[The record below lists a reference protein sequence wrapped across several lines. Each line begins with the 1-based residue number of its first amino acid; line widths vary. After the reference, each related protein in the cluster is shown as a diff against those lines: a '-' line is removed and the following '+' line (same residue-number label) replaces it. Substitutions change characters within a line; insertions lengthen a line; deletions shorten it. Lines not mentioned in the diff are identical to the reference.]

1 MMQPMD
7 DVREQLVR
15 WWRPLAAA
23 AVGVALLIASA
34 LAASSRDEAIDDR
47 LDAASAAAASGA
59 GALLTRELTVDEVAE
74 PLDAGDFRD
83 LYVLL
88 RAEVL
93 TEPSVARV
101 RIWSSDGVILFST
114 GDRAEIGTAP
124 GVGRGLAEALQG
136 ERSSRTTSE
145 RFTPA
150 TAGLEAV
157 PTRMWETWV
166 PLRTADRTDAQG
178 AVEVDRYYEVVV
190 AGAGSDAGRFAT
202 IARWLALASLVLAA
216 VLAVATLRSRGGA
229 LDLSEDHVPTIAVDD
244 VSSPDMPADEAQIA
258 LAEVERERD
267 VSIARASEAAERERL
282 ARDRLETLAPLEQRV
297 EVAER
302 RALDAERRLEEISER
317 VEGASN
323 GESSVGTD
331 APEPPIDEPQESS
344 ASAARQAAELRE
356 RLARTAARKKPGAGR

>member
-1 MMQPMD
+1 MD

-15 WWRPLAAA
+15 WWRPLAA
-23 AVGVALLIASA
+23 VTVSIALLIASA
-34 LAASSRDEAIDDR
+34 LATASRDAAIDER
-47 LDAASAAAASGA
+47 LDAASAAAETGA

-101 RIWSSDGVILFST
+101 RIWSRDGVILFST

-124 GVGRGLAEALQG
+124 GGGRPLAEALQG
-136 ERSSRTTSE
+136 ERSSAITSE
-145 RFTPA
+145 PFTPA

-157 PTRMWETWV
+157 PTRMWETWL

-190 AGAGSDAGRFAT
+190 AGAGSDAGRLAT
-202 IARWLALASLVLAA
+202 IARWLALASLALAA
-216 VLAVATLRSRGGA
+216 ALAVATLRSRGPA
-229 LDLSEDHVPTIAVDD
+229 IDLREDQAPTIVNDDD
-244 VSSPDMPADEAQIA
+244 VSSPDMPADETQIA

-302 RALDAERRLEEISER
+302 RALDAERRLDEITEQDR
-317 VEGASN
+317 K
-323 GESSVGTD
+323 SVV
-331 APEPPIDEPQESS
+331 
-344 ASAARQAAELRE
+344 
-356 RLARTAARKKPGAGR
+356 